1 MHALINTMFGKM
13 ALLPWATLKKAT
25 NEKLWIICSYY
36 GLDKAVCCPPNFKLI
51 GSIGREPTE
60 LMRLLKEKDM
70 KLYEWLQD
78 AHAKKQD
85 VIYITLG
92 SMTPYEKCCVNTLYK
107 GLESLGC
114 RVVWS
119 LKDQF
124 RPLFDVDPDSN
135 PNFWVR
141 NWLP

>member
-1 MHALINTMFGKM
+1 MPGSLRNLQSVGMNWVPDMAEARNCCGFICFQKTCMHAFKNTMFGKM
-13 ALLPWATLKKAT
+13 APLPWSTFKKAT

-78 AHAKKQD
+78 AHAK
-85 VIYITLG
+85 
-92 SMTPYEKCCVNTLYK
+92 
-107 GLESLGC
+107 
-114 RVVWS
+114 
-119 LKDQF
+119 
-124 RPLFDVDPDSN
+124 
-135 PNFWVR
+135 
-141 NWLP
+141 